1 MTTKTIKLIDFY
13 QTADHDTNYD
23 RNCGD
28 DVELCECCGR
38 KLNPKTTKWV
48 QAIEPGYMT
57 DETQEISYIPGKQ
70 VSMGFYPVGPKCY
83 REIIRMCRESNNT
96 MEVTL

>member
-1 MTTKTIKLIDFY
+1 MTRTMIETAEMMLNSASAAAGNLI
-13 QTADHDTNYD
+13 Q
-23 RNCGD
+23 RPQSG
-28 DVELCECCGR
+28 
-38 KLNPKTTKWV
+38 
-48 QAIEPGYMT
+48 PGYMT

-83 REIIRMCRESNNT
+83 REIMRMCRESNNT